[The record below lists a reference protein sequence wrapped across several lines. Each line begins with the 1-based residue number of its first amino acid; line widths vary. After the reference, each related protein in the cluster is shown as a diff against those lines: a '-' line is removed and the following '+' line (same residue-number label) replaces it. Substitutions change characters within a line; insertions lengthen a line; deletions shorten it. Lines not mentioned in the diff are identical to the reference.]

1 MEPRANQEGAFSFG
15 QRIAL
20 WFISLVGFLAIRL
33 ICATMRYEVSCE
45 SQTEVPPEQ
54 MPPPSSIAP
63 FWHRSVF
70 SATYFFRRR
79 GISVMTSRSFDGE
92 YIARIIESFGFKAVR
107 GSSTRGGVRAL
118 LGMHDIVENGGV
130 AAFTIDGPRG
140 PKYVAK
146 PGPVLL
152 SRNTGAPIYSF
163 YVAVSSAW
171 VLKSWDDFI
180 IPRPFAKAHIRWSR
194 ALSVPRGADNEHMK
208 ILHAEMQEALE
219 RVRLYAEAQVEKKS

>member
-1 MEPRANQEGAFSFG
+1 
-15 QRIAL
+15 
-20 WFISLVGFLAIRL
+20 
-33 ICATMRYEVSCE
+33 MRYEVSCE
-45 SQTEVPPEQ
+45 SQAEVPPEQ

-63 FWHRSVF
+63 FWHNSVF
-70 SATYFFRRR
+70 SATYFFRCR
-79 GISVMTSRSFDGE
+79 GISVMTSSSFDGE

-118 LGMHDIVENGGV
+118 LGMHDIVENSGV

-163 YVAVSSAW
+163 YVAVSSSW
-171 VLKSWDDFI
+171 KLNSWDAFI

-194 ALSVPRGADNEHMK
+194 AISVPPGANSEDMK
-208 ILHAEMQEALE
+208 VLHAQMQEVLE
-219 RVRLYAEAQVEKKS
+219 RVRLYAEAQVRK